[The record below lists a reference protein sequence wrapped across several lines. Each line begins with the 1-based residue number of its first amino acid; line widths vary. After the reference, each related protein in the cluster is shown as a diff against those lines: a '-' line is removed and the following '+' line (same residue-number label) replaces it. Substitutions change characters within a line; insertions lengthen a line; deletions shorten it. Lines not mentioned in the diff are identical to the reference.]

1 MSSSRAEDAKRR
13 LELAEQQA
21 RLEAS
26 EAQVLIDEFVAE
38 AKRRGLPPVPLKAH
52 TLDGH
57 LVKTDKRGW
66 YLRQNHSIAIDEDG
80 GYHHLVV
87 PGGWKERFTGV
98 KLKGTQPTLVIG
110 RGGRDG
116 ETGFLREF
124 LGWVL
129 EGRVNQKD

>member
-1 MSSSRAEDAKRR
+1 MSSRAEDARR
-13 LELAEQQA
+13 RHEMAEQEA
-21 RLEAS
+21 RREAAA
-26 EAQVLIDEFVAE
+26 AQVLIDEFVAE
-38 AKRRGLPPVPLKAH
+38 ARQRGIATVPLRAR

-80 GYHHLVV
+80 GYHYLVV

-98 KLKGTQPTLVIG
+98 KLRGTQPTLVIG

-116 ETGFLREF
+116 ETGYLREF
-124 LGWVL
+124 LAWVL
-129 EGRVNQKD
+129 EGRVNQQN

>member
-1 MSSSRAEDAKRR
+1 MSSRAEDARR
-13 LELAEQQA
+13 RHEMAEQEA
-21 RLEAS
+21 RREAAA
-26 EAQVLIDEFVAE
+26 AQVLIDEFVAE
-38 AKRRGLPPVPLKAH
+38 AKQRGIATVPLKAR

-80 GYHHLVV
+80 GYHYLVV

-116 ETGFLREF
+116 ETGYLREF
-124 LGWVL
+124 LAWVL
-129 EGRVNQKD
+129 EGKVDQQN

>member
-1 MSSSRAEDAKRR
+1 MSSRAEDARR
-13 LELAEQQA
+13 RHEMAEQEA
-21 RLEAS
+21 RREAAA
-26 EAQVLIDEFVAE
+26 AQVLIDEFVAE
-38 AKRRGLPPVPLKAH
+38 AKQRGIATVPLKAR

-80 GYHHLVV
+80 GYHYLVV

-116 ETGFLREF
+116 ETGYLREF
-124 LGWVL
+124 LAWVL
-129 EGRVNQKD
+129 EGKVNQQN